1 MKLSCLIIDDEEIAA
16 RGVEGYVRQVPYF
29 ENVHLCDSALKAMD
43 ILANNPIDIIFL
55 DIEMPKLTGLQF
67 LKSLTSSPLVVII
80 SAYSDYALESY
91 ELEVMDYIVKP
102 FSFDRFLKAC
112 NKCKEYAD
120 LKNRPGA
127 ASDEGYFFIKA
138 NNRIEK
144 IMTNEVLFI
153 EALEN
158 YINIY
163 TAHKKY
169 LSLVGLNAIESYLD
183 SRQFIKVQKS
193 YVVAKSKIDSI
204 EGNMLHIG
212 DHSIPVS
219 RKWREE
225 ILANILSNKFLKR

>member
-1 MKLSCLIIDDEEIAA
+1 MNLSCLIIDDEDIAA
-16 RGVEGYVRQVPYF
+16 RGVEGYARQVPYF
-29 ENVHLCDSALKAMD
+29 ETVLVCDSTLEALD
-43 ILANNPIDIIFL
+43 VLANNPIDIIFL

-67 LKSLTSSPLVVII
+67 LKSLTSPPLVVII
-80 SAYSDYALESY
+80 SAYSDYALEGY

-102 FSFDRFLKAC
+102 FSFERFLTAC

-120 LKNRPGA
+120 LKTRPAA
-127 ASDEGYFFIKA
+127 ASNEDYFFIKA

-153 EALEN
+153 EAVEN

-163 TAHKKY
+163 TVHKKY
-169 LSLVGLNAIESYLD
+169 LSLVGLKVIESYLD

-193 YVVAKSKIDSI
+193 YIVAKSKIDCI

-212 DHSIPVS
+212 ENRIPVS
-219 RKWREE
+219 RKWKEE
-225 ILANILSNKFLKR
+225 ILTNILSNKFLKR

>member
-16 RGVEGYVRQVPYF
+16 RGVEGYARQVPYF
-29 ENVHLCDSALKAMD
+29 ENVHLCASALKAMD
-43 ILANNPIDIIFL
+43 LLANNPIDIIFL

-67 LKSLTSSPLVVII
+67 LKSLTSPPLIVII
-80 SAYSDYALESY
+80 SAYSDYALEGY

-102 FSFDRFLKAC
+102 FSFERFLKAC
-112 NKCKEYAD
+112 NKCKEYTD
-120 LKNRPGA
+120 LKNRQGA
-127 ASDEGYFFIKA
+127 ASDEDYFFIKA

-144 IMTNEVLFI
+144 IITSEVLFI

-158 YINIY
+158 YTNIY

-169 LSLVGLNAIESYLD
+169 LSLVGLNVIESYLD

-212 DHSIPVS
+212 DHSIPIS

-225 ILANILSNKFLKR
+225 ILANILANKYLKR

>member
-16 RGVEGYVRQVPYF
+16 RGVEGYARQVPYF
-29 ENVHLCDSALKAMD
+29 DNVHLCDSALGAME
-43 ILANNPIDIIFL
+43 ILANRPIDIIFL

-67 LKSLTSSPLVVII
+67 LKSLTNPPLVVII
-80 SAYSDYALESY
+80 SAYSDYALEGY

-102 FSFDRFLKAC
+102 FSFERFLKAC
-112 NKCKEYAD
+112 NICKEYAD
-120 LKNRPGA
+120 LKSRPGA
-127 ASDEGYFFIKA
+127 TADEGYFFIKA

-144 IMTNEVLFI
+144 IMTGEVLFI
-153 EALEN
+153 EAVEN
-158 YINIY
+158 YVNIY

-169 LSLVGLNAIESYLD
+169 LSLVGLHVIEGYLD

-204 EGNMLHIG
+204 EGNILHIG
-212 DHSIPVS
+212 GHSIPVS

-225 ILANILSNKFLKR
+225 ILAQILANKFLKR